1 MIYTY
6 IVRVQFF
13 KGNERILKDY
23 KVDFVDLPK
32 LFLFLENKHK
42 DNYTLISIKN
52 YRKVF
57 KIDNKKE

>member
-23 KVDFVDLPK
+23 KVDFGELPK
-32 LFLFLENKHK
+32 LFVFLENKHK
-42 DNYTLISIKN
+42 DNYILLSIKKLSRW
-52 YRKVF
+52 Y
-57 KIDNKKE
+57 